1 MGMSMA
7 GVRFTED
14 QSTNLATLYGR
25 ALDARAAQPVLGDQA
40 ALEAVR
46 QIDYDF
52 GKFKIG
58 KSEAFAI
65 AARGKVFD
73 AAVREFVSRH
83 GDCTVVHL
91 GVGMD
96 SRVFRVDP
104 PASVRWFD
112 VDFPDVID
120 LRRRVYPARANTT
133 LVGASADELDWIDGV
148 PGDRPVFVVA
158 EGLTMYL
165 TPAAGH
171 ALFRRVVEHFAGGE
185 VFVDAYSTMGIK
197 WQKTNAI
204 VRRAKATLRWGIDD
218 ANELAEIG
226 LTPVSVRGVEG
237 FLPREDWARL
247 PFVSRKAYELM
258 LLVPALRNMGKLL
271 HYRFGA

>member
-1 MGMSMA
+1 MA

-14 QSTNLATLYGR
+14 QSTGLATLYGR
-25 ALDARAAQPVLGDQA
+25 ALDAQAAHPVLGDRA
-40 ALEAVR
+40 ALDAVR

-58 KSEAFAI
+58 KGVAFGI

-73 AAVREFVSRH
+73 AAVREFVGRH
-83 GDCTVVHL
+83 VDCTVVHL
-91 GVGMD
+91 GAGMD
-96 SRVFRVDP
+96 SRVFRIDP
-104 PASVRWFD
+104 PGSVRWFD
-112 VDFPDVID
+112 VDFPEVIR
-120 LRRRVYPARANTT
+120 LRRQVYPARANTT
-133 LVGASADELDWIDGV
+133 LVGASADELGWIDDV

-165 TPAAGH
+165 VPAAGH
-171 ALFRRVVEHFAGGE
+171 ALFRRVVEHFSGGE
-185 VFVDAYSTMGIK
+185 VFVDAYSTLGVR

-204 VRRAKATLRWGIDD
+204 VRRARATLRWGIDD
-218 ANELAEIG
+218 PDELAEVG
-226 LTPVSVRGVEG
+226 LTLVSARTVEG

-247 PFVSRKAYELM
+247 PFVSRKAYEVM

-271 HYRFGA
+271 HYRFGS